1 MGLGGRVH
9 GLWRGRGA
17 QVWAAL
23 RIGRAGEEGGA
34 AAGGD
39 GGDARRQIGAAGRGR
54 RGVGVSLRAVSCASI
69 YSYIGVPIQ
78 NFLFLARVAIFA
90 IFSERM
96 PE

>member
-54 RGVGVSLRAVSCASI
+54 RGVGVSLKSCVLCAVREFS
-69 YSYIGVPIQ
+69 
-78 NFLFLARVAIFA
+78 FLVREAIFCD
-90 IFSERM
+90 FQ
-96 PE
+96 